1 MLSFTPPH
9 VKAVLVKKKKKD
21 CVICLFCFFCPYS
34 QSHFSVVLGPTD
46 FHGMDKKSCVQLYLY
61 VPQGKK
67 IITFLNDMRMSK
79 R

>member
-9 VKAVLVKKKKKD
+9 VKAVLVKKKKKGL
-21 CVICLFCFFCPYS
+21 CYLFVLVFCPYS